1 MLNVSI
7 HDRGFHKMCKYLLSH
22 MLGHE
27 YKASKFDKAIIALG
41 STENHGDHLPFATD
55 TIIAQRIAEEV
66 AMRVNELLLLP
77 ALPYGMSEYY
87 SAFPLTISLR
97 SETLI
102 AVLKDILKSLL
113 KHGIKKLIIV
123 NGHDGNIPSIEIA
136 TREFRAVHPEMK
148 IAVLEAWWITASQLL
163 PKETFEVWDGL
174 GHGGEGETSLMLA
187 LKPEL
192 VSIKHAKDVVPDLPV
207 HIQIKWTFDEL
218 TSYGVTGAP
227 SKATKEKGE
236 KLREALVNLLV
247 SFIKEM
253 DAKDWSYGEKLDALR
268 KTTKKNKQ

>member
-1 MLNVSI
+1 M
-7 HDRGFHKMCKYLLSH
+7 RKYLLSD
-22 MLGHE
+22 MLGYE
-27 YKASKFDKAIIALG
+27 YKASKFDKAILALG

-55 TIIAQRIAEEV
+55 AILAEQLAEEV
-66 AMRVNELLLLP
+66 AMKVDGLLVLP
-77 ALPYGMSEYY
+77 TLPYGMSEHY
-87 SAFPLTISLR
+87 SVFPLTISLR

-102 AVLKDILKSLL
+102 AILKDILNSLL
-113 KHGIKKLIIV
+113 KHGIKKLIII

-136 TREFRAVHPEMK
+136 TREFRVAHPEMK
-148 IAVLEAWWITASQLL
+148 IAVLEAWWVTASQLL

-192 VSIKHAKDVVPDLPV
+192 VSIKHAIDVVPDLPIHV
-207 HIQIKWTFDEL
+207 QIKWTFDEL
-218 TSYGVTGAP
+218 THYGVTGAP

-236 KLREALVNLLV
+236 KIRKALVTLLI

-253 DAKDWSYGEKLDALR
+253 DAKNWNYGKIPP
-268 KTTKKNKQ
+268 QH

>member
-1 MLNVSI
+1 MN
-7 HDRGFHKMCKYLLSH
+7 KYLLSH
-22 MLGHE
+22 MLGYE
-27 YKASKFDKAIIALG
+27 YKTSKFDKAILALG

-55 TIIAQRIAEEV
+55 TILAQLLAEEV
-66 AMRVNELLLLP
+66 AMKVDGLLVLP
-77 ALPYGMSEYY
+77 TLPYGMSEHY
-87 SAFPLTISLR
+87 STFPLTISLS

-113 KHGIKKLIIV
+113 KHGIKKLIII
-123 NGHDGNIPSIEIA
+123 NGHDGNIPSIEIV
-136 TREFRAVHPEMK
+136 TREFRVTHPEMK
-148 IAVLEAWWITASQLL
+148 IAVLEAWWIVASQLL
-163 PKETFEVWDGL
+163 PEGTFEVWNGL

-192 VSIKHAKDVVPDLPV
+192 VSIKYAKDVVPDLPV
-207 HIQIKWTFDEL
+207 HVQIKWTFDEL
-218 TSYGVTGAP
+218 TSYGFTGAP

-253 DAKDWSYGEKLDALR
+253 DAKNWNYGKIQPSNHVPEH
-268 KTTKKNKQ
+268 